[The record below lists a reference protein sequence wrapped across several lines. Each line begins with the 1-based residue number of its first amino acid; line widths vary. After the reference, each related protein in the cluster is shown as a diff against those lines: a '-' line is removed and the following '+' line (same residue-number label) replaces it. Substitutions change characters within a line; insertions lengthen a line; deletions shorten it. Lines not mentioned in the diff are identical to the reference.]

1 MDIFGGFL
9 LWTVLK
15 RITHRPSKYGNYLY
29 NAIIFIYH
37 CNQKGG
43 FQMSKG
49 AWIGTIIVI
58 IAIGLGAGGML
69 YFNQQS
75 QDRDLKE

>member
-1 MDIFGGFL
+1 
-9 LWTVLK
+9 
-15 RITHRPSKYGNYLY
+15 
-29 NAIIFIYH
+29 
-37 CNQKGG
+37 
-43 FQMSKG
+43 MSKG